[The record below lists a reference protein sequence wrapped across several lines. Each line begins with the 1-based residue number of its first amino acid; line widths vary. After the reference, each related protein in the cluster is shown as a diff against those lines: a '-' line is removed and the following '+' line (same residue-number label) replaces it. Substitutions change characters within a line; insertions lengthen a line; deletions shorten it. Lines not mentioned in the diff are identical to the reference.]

1 MESLTIGQIGG
12 IITLLVG
19 LIGGIGYLSQ
29 STKKWIKMAL
39 KDQMEGIEGKINTI
53 NSRLDKVDM
62 ESTKNYLVTF
72 LSDVERGKYIDEI
85 EKQRFYEQMAHYQSL
100 GGNSYIKDKV
110 EKMKSKDLL

>member
-19 LIGGIGYLSQ
+19 LISGVGYLSQ
-29 STKKWIKMAL
+29 STKKWIRTAL
-39 KDQMEGIEGKINTI
+39 KDQMDGIEA
-53 NSRLDKVDM
+53 RLDKVDI

-72 LSDVERGKYIDEI
+72 LSDLERGKNIDEI
-85 EKQRFYEQMAHYQSL
+85 ECERFHEQYEHYQSL

-110 EKMKSKDLL
+110 DRLKNKGLL